1 MKVQLLLC
9 LHNYS
14 IGVPTVSPDWSVDEI
29 AQI

>member
-1 MKVQLLLC
+1 MKVLLLFC

-14 IGVPTVSPDWSVDEI
+14 IGVPSLSPDWSVDEI